1 MPITENE
8 LKLLLNNA
16 FPESKIE
23 ANDLAGDNDHW
34 EVKITWAG
42 FAGKSMIQ
50 QHRMVQEAVKDKD
63 IHALSIKT
71 SSAG

>member
-1 MPITENE
+1 MPIKENE
-8 LKLLLNNA
+8 LKSLLNNA

-23 ANDLAGDNDHW
+23 AKDLAGDEDHW

-50 QHRMVQEAVKDKD
+50 QHRMVQEAVKGKD

-71 SSAG
+71 NSDG